1 MSQLDG
7 IATSRFER
15 QNDSGL
21 SAWRSPRKVH
31 HFMLNPIA
39 ELGGLGQRA
48 KSAIQIRGRR
58 PFQLWFAPVSFAAG
72 LLAAAP
78 AAQADSPAVELL
90 NDRFTVDLG
99 TFAVASNLNGSLSG
113 TANTSDQNV
122 NFDKQFGTNA
132 DQTRWRVG
140 VMWRIT
146 QRQRLRFMYFNDDIR
161 GTRTINGNLDW
172 GDYTFIAGGQVTA
185 EQKFQV
191 YELSYE
197 FAFLRRDNYEIVA
210 SGGIHYDDLT
220 LKLSGNASLTV
231 DTPTGPVAQPTAV
244 TTTQNSVPA
253 PLPVLGLRG
262 DWAISDHVYLDGSAQ
277 VFKLN
282 YDGINGN
289 WSDLRAGVTWMF
301 NHHFGLGVGYDR
313 FATHVDVNKGSFNGR
328 LNVGYQGGLIFVR
341 GGF

>member
-1 MSQLDG
+1 
-7 IATSRFER
+7 
-15 QNDSGL
+15 
-21 SAWRSPRKVH
+21 
-31 HFMLNPIA
+31 
-39 ELGGLGQRA
+39 
-48 KSAIQIRGRR
+48 
-58 PFQLWFAPVSFAAG
+58 
-72 LLAAAP
+72 
-78 AAQADSPAVELL
+78 
-90 NDRFTVDLG
+90 
-99 TFAVASNLNGSLSG
+99 
-113 TANTSDQNV
+113 
-122 NFDKQFGTNA
+122 
-132 DQTRWRVG
+132 
-140 VMWRIT
+140 MWRIT

-210 SGGIHYDDLT
+210 SGGMHYDDLT

-231 DTPTGPVAQPTAV
+231 DTSTGPVAQPTAV

-301 NHHFGLGVGYDR
+301 NNHFGLGVGYDR